1 MLSSESSFIN
11 YKDEAIVRNLY
22 SKSIYE
28 SNVKLDGDA
37 WAILNRLENLDPF
50 ILSKIIKLY
59 FEKHYSTENKIIGT
73 LDFLK
78 VINKTQPLE
87 TVYEIFV
94 ELKQS
99 SSWPF
104 VKRYNLKN
112 IVQQAL
118 ANRGIDTQKKY
129 LNHIFE
135 YARGRELLDDKN
147 TLNLSDLPGDLMQMI
162 ELYKAKHPN
171 PKFKTDFAE
180 LETSN
185 FPLNERD
192 NQRGQS

>member
-37 WAILNRLENLDPF
+37 WAILNRLESLDPI
-50 ILSKIIKLY
+50 ILSKIIKL
-59 FEKHYSTENKIIGT
+59 HYQKQYPIENKFIGT

-78 VINKTQPLE
+78 SINKTQPLE
-87 TVYEIFV
+87 TVYEIFL
-94 ELKQS
+94 ELRDS
-99 SSWPF
+99 PTWPF
-104 VKRYNLKN
+104 VKRYNLRN
-112 IVQQAL
+112 LIEQAL
-118 ANRGIDTQKKY
+118 ANRGIDTKQKY
-129 LNHIFE
+129 LNHIFD
-135 YARGRELLDDKN
+135 YAKGRELLDDKN
-147 TLNLSDLPGDLMQMI
+147 TLNLSDLPGDLIQMI
-162 ELYKAKHPN
+162 NLYKAKHSN
-171 PKFKTDFAE
+171 PRFETDFAE